1 MEWLKKNMLPLNE
14 KMCKKIIILVR
25 GGVKP
30 NDNKIYVSTAYW
42 NVWSEKEFIDMPL
55 YRYDACVLADDG
67 LYYYGRLMGSA
78 GFDKVI
84 AWMSEE
90 DLANTYKED

>member
-1 MEWLKKNMLPLNE
+1 MEWLKKNTLPLNE
-14 KMCKKIIILVR
+14 KMCKKIIFLVR
-25 GGVKP
+25 GGRLEG
-30 NDNKIYVSTAYW
+30 DKIHVATGFW

-55 YRYDACVLADDG
+55 YKYDACVLADDG
-67 LYYYGRLMGSA
+67 LYYYGRLMGCA

-90 DLANTYKED
+90 DLANTYKD